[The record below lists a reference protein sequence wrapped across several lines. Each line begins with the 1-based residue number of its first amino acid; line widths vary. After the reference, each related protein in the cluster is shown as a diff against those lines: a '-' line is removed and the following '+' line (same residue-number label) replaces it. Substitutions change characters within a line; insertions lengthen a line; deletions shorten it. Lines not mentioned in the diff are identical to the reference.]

1 MYVAIH
7 ATLVYNIRVYA
18 YYELVVLE
26 YVRVCIVI
34 NNVCMNTLVLLLA
47 SMNTTRVEEY
57 AARTRGISMH
67 TKSST

>member
-7 ATLVYNIRVYA
+7 AILVYNIYA

>member
-7 ATLVYNIRVYA
+7 AILVYNIYA

-34 NNVCMNTLVLLLA
+34 NNVCMNTLVVLLLA
-47 SMNTTRVEEY
+47 SMNTLARVE
-57 AARTRGISMH
+57 
-67 TKSST
+67 

>member
-1 MYVAIH
+1 MDYMMYVAIH
-7 ATLVYNIRVYA
+7 AILVYNIYA

-47 SMNTTRVEEY
+47 SMNTTRVE
-57 AARTRGISMH
+57 
-67 TKSST
+67 